1 MKEPVVDWRDI
12 MSWRQ
17 EVAALYRPVCEAV
30 ELSAVWM
37 AFVTARRELIHTHAG
52 AMSVAD
58 KTGPHY
64 FANGDPYMSNFHD
77 YRYKY
82 TKYSINYE

>member
-1 MKEPVVDWRDI
+1 MKEPVMDWRDI

-37 AFVTARRELIHTHAG
+37 AFVT
-52 AMSVAD
+52 
-58 KTGPHY
+58 
-64 FANGDPYMSNFHD
+64 
-77 YRYKY
+77 
-82 TKYSINYE
+82 